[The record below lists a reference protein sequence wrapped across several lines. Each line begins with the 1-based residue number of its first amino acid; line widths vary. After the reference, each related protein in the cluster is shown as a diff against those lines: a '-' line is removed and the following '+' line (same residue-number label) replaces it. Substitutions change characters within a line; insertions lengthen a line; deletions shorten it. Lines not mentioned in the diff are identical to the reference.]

1 MEKINVLIVEV
12 LQEQKNN
19 IIDILSNVEY
29 IKIVGE
35 ADSPDEAL
43 RKLEEKEADIILIGA
58 NAAGDGYKVS
68 ERVNSEHPEAAVI
81 IIEEAFKEETIHKAI
96 FSGAKDVLVYPFTP
110 AKLVDAIY
118 RAHELLKKK
127 SVLHT
132 KSTSKLKKQSH
143 LGEVI
148 TVFSTKG
155 GVGKTSVAINL
166 AVAIQKQTGKRV
178 ALADMDL
185 DFGNAALA
193 LNVVPKYTI
202 SDLVDDIKNIDQD
215 LIESYLMTHESGVKI
230 LPANGKPQ
238 ITEFIN
244 AEHIEAI
251 LRTMQKSFDYVVID
265 MPARFYEPINP
276 AFVIA
281 DKLFMVTT
289 PEIST
294 IKNVKSALLTLND
307 LNYPKSKIRIIL
319 NRADSKGLIKAKDVE
334 TTLNEN
340 IYGIINYDYKTA
352 VACLNEGIPATMKNS
367 KFGMGKEFMDL
378 AKNVIH
384 DSEIS
389 ADREGEW
396 E

>member
-1 MEKINVLIVEV
+1 MDNIKVLIAEIMP
-12 LQEQKNN
+12 EQKNN
-19 IIDILSNVEY
+19 ILNILSNVEY
-29 IKIVGE
+29 IKIIGE
-35 ADSPDEAL
+35 ADSAEETYK
-43 RKLEEKEADIILIGA
+43 KLEEKETDVILIGA
-58 NAAGDGYKVS
+58 NASGDGYKVS
-68 ERVNSEHPEAAVI
+68 EKVNAEYPEAAVI
-81 IIEEAFKEETIHKAI
+81 IIEDEFKEETLHKAI
-96 FSGAKDVLVYPFTP
+96 FAGAKDVLVYPFVP
-110 AKLVDAIY
+110 AKLVDSIY
-118 RAHELLKKK
+118 RAHELVKKK
-127 SVLHT
+127 TFLHS
-132 KSTSKLKKQSH
+132 KSLPKVKKQSH

-155 GVGKTSVAINL
+155 GVGKTSIAINL
-166 AVAIQKQTGKRV
+166 AIAIQKQSGKRV
-178 ALADMDL
+178 ALIDLDL

-215 LIESYLMTHESGVKI
+215 LIESYLVTHESGIKI

-244 AEHIEAI
+244 AEHVEAI
-251 LRTMQKSFDYVVID
+251 LRTMQKSFDYIIVD
-265 MPARFYEPINP
+265 MPARFYEPVNP

-289 PEIST
+289 PEVAT
-294 IKNVKSALLTLND
+294 IKNVKSALITFND

-334 TTLNEN
+334 STLNEN

-352 VACLNEGIPATMKNS
+352 VTSLNEGIPAVLKNAKS
-367 KFGMGKEFMDL
+367 GMGKEIMDL

-396 E
+396 A